1 MPPETQPAQLARL
14 TSPPLPALCAGYFG
28 FYVITGVAVKYFQGP
43 TSKGYPGLADGTFLV
58 YSTAGGSGLCI
69 LICLALGWFKLGSGR
84 RTEILGVS
92 VPEEVRAL
100 VPSGLCAAVI
110 IPATTLLYS
119 LPISVMVAMVMMR
132 GSIIIVSRLVDATL
146 QWQGLRKGVVRWEE
160 NVAVVFA
167 LLALCIPLFESPTL
181 QLNAAALAIFG
192 SYVGAYAV
200 RLYLMNLFK
209 LQAARA
215 PADADPAGRLPEGA
229 PPIVEKKADSRFYFA
244 GEQAV
249 ATVVMLCAAIA
260 VAAGALTG
268 AVGDAMR
275 TAWLAPP
282 PVWPQALAAGAAY
295 GMVAFFSVFIFLQP
309 GRSATFSGLVNRL
322 TSLVAGTV
330 ATLCSHYWLG
340 GRAPAGADWASLAVI
355 GVSVSF
361 LALGERRK

>member
-1 MPPETQPAQLARL
+1 MSNRENSVTPVTYTA
-14 TSPPLPALCAGYFG
+14 PPLPALCAGYFG
-28 FYVITGVAVKYFQGP
+28 FYVITGVAVKYFEGP
-43 TSKGYPGLADGTFLV
+43 VSKGYPGLADGTFLV

-84 RTEILGVS
+84 RTQVFGFSL
-92 VPEEVRAL
+92 PEEVRAL

-146 QWQGLRKGVVRWEE
+146 HYQGLRKGVVRWEE
-160 NVAVVFA
+160 NVAVLFA

-181 QLNAAALAIFG
+181 ELNAAAMAIFG
-192 SYVGAYAV
+192 SYVSAYAV
-200 RLYLMNLFK
+200 RLYLMNRFK
-209 LQAARA
+209 LQSDRA
-215 PADADPAGRLPEGA
+215 TADGAGPA
-229 PPIVEKKADSRFYFA
+229 EKKGDSRFYFA

-249 ATVVMLCAAIA
+249 ATVAMLVAAMA
-260 VAAGALTG
+260 VAAGVLPG
-268 AVGDAMR
+268 PLGDAMR
-275 TAWLAPP
+275 AAWLTPP
-282 PVWPQALAAGAAY
+282 AVWPQALAAGAAY

-340 GRAPAGADWASLAVI
+340 GKAPASADWASLAVI